1 MDVMLEKHKFL
12 DIYDSRLQDMI
23 KMFKE
28 EELLSSSI
36 AHSKIRAMTNR
47 YGRKK
52 DELHQKM
59 LSKEEQSTKT
69 KCLERICLVIFK

>member
-12 DIYDSRLQDMI
+12 NIYDSRLQDMI

-28 EELLSSSI
+28 EEFLSSSI
-36 AHSKIRAMTNR
+36 AQSKIRAMTNR
-47 YGRKK
+47 YGRKN
-52 DELHQKM
+52 DELHKKR
-59 LSKEEQSTKT
+59 LSKEEPSNKT